1 MDPYYANK
9 MAAKTEGELLEY
21 FTNHQKYVPVAVL
34 AAVAELQ
41 KRGHSFTEAELATLE
56 SERQA
61 VRQATQAEVAATEA
75 EAETEEAGRVSPLY
89 SPNAIMGFSIFFSL
103 LFGAMLLA
111 TNIRETNNRKG
122 SWVVIGFSIV
132 YMALEV
138 VLFQVYRS
146 STLTLG
152 LNLIGALILNFYFW
166 PKYIGFERAYEAKP
180 IWRALLISILIILPL
195 ILIVSLFPQPP
206 Q

>member
-9 MAAKTEGELLEY
+9 MATKTELELLEY
-21 FTNHQKYVPVAVL
+21 FNNHHKYVPVAVL

-41 KRGHSFTEAELATLE
+41 KRGRLFTEAELATLE
-56 SERQA
+56 PERQA
-61 VRQATQAEVAATEA
+61 VKQAAQAEAAVEA
-75 EAETEEAGRVSPLY
+75 EAETEETGEVSRLY
-89 SPNAIMGFSIFFSL
+89 TPNAIVGFSIFFSL

-111 TNIRETNNRKG
+111 TNIREMNNRKG

-132 YMALEV
+132 YMAIEV
-138 VLFQVYRS
+138 TLFQLYQS

-166 PKYIGFERAYEAKP
+166 PKYIGLEQDYEAKP

-195 ILIVSLFPQPP
+195 IVIVSLLPQ
-206 Q
+206 QQ